1 MKITK
6 TKLKEI
12 IKEEVDKFIGPRL
25 AGSRASLGGKRSF
38 MDKVKGKLGA
48 RDPKLDKAMESLR
61 AILKD
66 LEYKEVWNPDGKAM
80 SSKEAW
86 RATTQPRVA
95 DMDKEIGL
103 EMLKNLADARERM
116 FGILQ
121 GNNEQ
126 GLDIDWKQEREFGE
140 LRSNSIRA
148 MRALGDAIDYD
159 WRSLL

>member
-6 TKLKEI
+6 SRLKEI
-12 IKEEVDKFIGPRL
+12 IKEELEKFTGPRL

-48 RDPKLDKAMESLR
+48 RDPKLDKAMETLR
-61 AILKD
+61 AVLKD
-66 LEYKEVWNPDGKAM
+66 LEYKEIWNPDGSMKM
-80 SSKEAW
+80 
-86 RATTQPRVA
+86 QPAVSN
-95 DMDKEIGL
+95 MDKEIGL

-126 GLDIDWKQEREFGE
+126 GLEIDWKQEREFGE
-140 LRSNSIRA
+140 LRSSSLRA
-148 MRALGDAIDYD
+148 MRALGGAIDYD
-159 WRSLL
+159 WRSLI